1 MEARH
6 FALHRASKGAAPPA
20 FITMPDGSIVR
31 GAKKGGMTDHIAGP
45 HMIPNVGREAM
56 VPAECVRRKPKAK
69 ARSKVEPP
77 KLAPKVPAWAPKKE
91 VKGKKKEGR
100 RERSRSRSRKR
111 RRDDGSEGDASA
123 GSDAGSPRTEGVS
136 PPAVRLREPTEEE
149 RQLAFRREKEAKE
162 ASSTSMVEA
171 REREDKRLQEELKKL
186 KEMEEARKR
195 KEDLDKA
202 RKQKLNGMFAFG
214 DDDEEGD
221 DSKARVARERQLADD
236 RRRRGDR
243 LVVTG
248 ETIASSSS
256 SLRGD
261 SSTLAVT
268 PSMSSTPRL
277 ATSGSVT
284 ALDIDGVGHDHKF
297 SKVWKDWD
305 ASKKDDP
312 GEIARQFMKVAQI
325 KRRGYSAPSAGSR
338 GGRSRSRSRS
348 RGRR

>member
-1 MEARH
+1 
-6 FALHRASKGAAPPA
+6 
-20 FITMPDGSIVR
+20 
-31 GAKKGGMTDHIAGP
+31 
-45 HMIPNVGREAM
+45 
-56 VPAECVRRKPKAK
+56 
-69 ARSKVEPP
+69 
-77 KLAPKVPAWAPKKE
+77 
-91 VKGKKKEGR
+91 
-100 RERSRSRSRKR
+100 
-111 RRDDGSEGDASA
+111 
-123 GSDAGSPRTEGVS
+123 
-136 PPAVRLREPTEEE
+136 VRLREPTEEE

-186 KEMEEARKR
+186 KEMDEARKR
-195 KEDLDKA
+195 KDDLDKA